1 MRIDTELTMIDDI
14 VLLGN
19 HYFGVKLKYTHA
31 YILYSQMD
39 FTFVDKTQPYDVIV
53 PLTPVSKGI

>member
-1 MRIDTELTMIDDI
+1 MIDDI

-19 HYFGVKLKYTHA
+19 HYFGVKLKHTHA

-39 FTFVDKTQPYDVIV
+39 FTFVEKTQPYDVIV

>member
-1 MRIDTELTMIDDI
+1 VRIDTELTMIDDI

-31 YILYSQMD
+31 YMLYNQMD
-39 FTFVDKTQPYDVIV
+39 FTYVEKT
-53 PLTPVSKGI
+53 